1 MRATATGQNNIALF
15 LLPPSLPSSRPPVLP
30 LTHSLT
36 HPPLVPSL
44 AHCDRF
50 VGQNIALFSSSFDWS
65 FVAVTVALCLAGRAL
80 NVFPLSAA
88 LNGCVRA
95 ADDPIPVRYQVG
107 DRYYCASSSSS
118 SLLLLT
124 THGPLLY
131 SFRCPHTSRLDLL

>member
-1 MRATATGQNNIALF
+1 VRATATGQNNIALF
-15 LLPPSLPSSRPPVLP
+15 LLLPSLPSSRLPVLP
-30 LTHSLT
+30 LLHPSLS
-36 HPPLVPSL
+36 HPPSL
-44 AHCDRF
+44 AHCYRF

-124 THGPLLY
+124 TRGPLLY
-131 SFRCPHTSRLDLL
+131 SFRSPRTSRLDVL

>member
-15 LLPPSLPSSRPPVLP
+15 LLPPVLP
-30 LTHSLT
+30 LPLPHSSLTHSLP

-95 ADDPIPVRYQVG
+95 ADDPIPVRYQVTVTTVLLP
-107 DRYYCASSSSS
+107 R
-118 SLLLLT
+118 LLLFF
-124 THGPLLY
+124 Y
-131 SFRCPHTSRLDLL
+131 

>member
-30 LTHSLT
+30 LTHSLP

-95 ADDPIPVRYQVG
+95 ADDPIPVRYQVTVTTVLLP
-107 DRYYCASSSSS
+107 R
-118 SLLLLT
+118 LLLLT
-124 THGPLLY
+124 TRGPLLY
-131 SFRCPHTSRLDLL
+131 SFRSPHTSRLDLL

>member
-15 LLPPSLPSSRPPVLP
+15 LLPPVLP
-30 LTHSLT
+30 LPLPHSSLTHSLP

-95 ADDPIPVRYQVG
+95 ADDPIPVRYQVTVTTVLLP
-107 DRYYCASSSSS
+107 R
-118 SLLLLT
+118 LLLLT
-124 THGPLLY
+124 TRGPLLY
-131 SFRCPHTSRLDLL
+131 SFRSPHTSRLDLL